1 MEVFMNIDT
10 VSMTMAARLR
20 RGMQPVFKNARNFA
34 ELEAGY
40 AETEIEQRTTAAEK
54 ASQAAE
60 RIQILGDIFDRKVQF
75 QVNED
80 LHRVIIKVIDVNTEK
95 VIREIPSE
103 DIQRLQVR
111 IREMTGLLFD
121 AAI

>member
-1 MEVFMNIDT
+1 MNIDT

-20 RGMQPVFKNARNFA
+20 RGMQSVFKNARNFA
-34 ELEAGY
+34 EPEADY